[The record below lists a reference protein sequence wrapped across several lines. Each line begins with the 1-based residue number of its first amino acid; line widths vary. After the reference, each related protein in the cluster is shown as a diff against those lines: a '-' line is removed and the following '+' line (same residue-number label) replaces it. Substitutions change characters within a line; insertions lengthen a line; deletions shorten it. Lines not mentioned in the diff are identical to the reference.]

1 MTTRNLRNIDQTKP
15 LIEYLQKNIRK
26 GYKLEDLKWSL
37 IGQGHS
43 KVSVD
48 KAIEFV
54 KEIEEAKKSEMPE
67 KIEII
72 RPVDIPVKEEKTF
85 LQKLKSFFE

>member
-72 RPVDIPVKEEKTF
+72 KPVDIPVEEEKTF